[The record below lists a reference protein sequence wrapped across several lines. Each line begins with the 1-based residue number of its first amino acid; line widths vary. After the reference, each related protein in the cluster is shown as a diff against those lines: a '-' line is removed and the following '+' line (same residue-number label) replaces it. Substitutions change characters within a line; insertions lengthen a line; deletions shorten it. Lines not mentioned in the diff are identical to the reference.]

1 MRYIKGAQA
10 TMEWKNIYRGLLM
23 GASDVIP
30 GVSGGTIAVLLGI
43 YDRLIAAINGIF
55 SKDWKKQLGFL
66 IPLAIGVGAAILLL
80 SRLIEWLFE
89 HYAGPTQFFFL
100 GLIIGI
106 LPYLFHEADAKHAFE
121 TRHYVLLVIGAI
133 LVGLLAFIQSGD
145 PGIIENM
152 TTSTYILL
160 FFSGVL
166 ASSAMILPGIS
177 GSFMLLIIGVYP
189 TIIGAIS
196 NLQFDII
203 AVTGMGIL
211 IGILVMS
218 KIINF
223 FLQRYRHA
231 TFALIIGMVIGSIV
245 VVYPGFSNTNSL
257 LILGVLTFAAGLFV
271 AYVLGRVEY
280 KS

>member
-1 MRYIKGAQA
+1 
-10 TMEWKNIYRGLLM
+10 MEWKNIYRGMLM

-89 HYAGPTQFFFL
+89 HHAMPTQFFFL

-106 LPYLFHEADAKHAFE
+106 LPYLFHQADAKNTFRMNHFLLLIIGA
-121 TRHYVLLVIGAI
+121 LLVGS
-133 LVGLLAFIQSGD
+133 LAFLQAGEPSVIKD
-145 PGIIENM
+145 I
-152 TTSTYILL
+152 TTSTYVLL
-160 FFSGVL
+160 FFSGIL

-177 GSFMLLIIGVYP
+177 GSFMLLVVGVYP
-189 TIIGAIS
+189 TIIGAVS
-196 NLQFDII
+196 DLHFDIL
-203 AVTGMGIL
+203 AVTGVGIVL
-211 IGILVMS
+211 GIVLMS

-223 FLQRYRHA
+223 FLRNYRIG
-231 TFALIIGMVIGSIV
+231 TFALIIGLVIGSIAV
-245 VVYPGFSNTNSL
+245 VFPGWPTANSIVL
-257 LILGVLTFAAGLFV
+257 LSVAAFAAGLLV
-271 AYVLGRVEY
+271 AYILGRVEY
-280 KS
+280 KD

>member
-1 MRYIKGAQA
+1 
-10 TMEWKNIYRGLLM
+10 MEWKNIYRGMLM

-43 YDRLIAAINGIF
+43 YDRLIASINGII

-66 IPLAIGVGAAILLL
+66 IPLGIGIGTAILLL

-106 LPYLFHEADAKHAFE
+106 LPYLFHEADAKRTFE
-121 TRHYVLLVIGAI
+121 MKHYIVLLVGAVI
-133 LVGLLAFIQSGD
+133 VASMAFIQSGE
-145 PGIIENM
+145 PGIIEDIS
-152 TTSTYILL
+152 TSTYILL
-160 FFSGVL
+160 FFSGVI

-189 TIIGAIS
+189 TIISAIS
-196 NLQFDII
+196 NLRLDII
-203 AVTGMGIL
+203 AVTGVGIV

-223 FLQRYRHA
+223 FLQNYRYA
-231 TFALIIGMVIGSIV
+231 TFALIIGLVIGSIF
-245 VVYPGFSNTNSL
+245 VVYPGFPSSTSFVWL
-257 LILGVLTFAAGLFV
+257 SVMTFAGGLLV
-271 AYVLGRVEY
+271 AYILGRVEY